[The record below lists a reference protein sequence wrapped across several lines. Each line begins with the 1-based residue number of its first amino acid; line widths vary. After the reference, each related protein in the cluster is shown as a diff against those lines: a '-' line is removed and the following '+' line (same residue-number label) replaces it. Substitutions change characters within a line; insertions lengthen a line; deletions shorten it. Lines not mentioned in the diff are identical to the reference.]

1 MSIIL
6 WRNRLAVLFLWPL
19 FGVPVFAQ
27 DVRVET
33 QQQAR
38 TRQQNVPSE
47 EEQPQ
52 EVADP
57 ELGEINLVSRQP
69 RPKMFTFFTG
79 QSLNFSSNP
88 FLVRDDEQSDFY
100 WSGRVA
106 AVFVPYATRDFT
118 PSLTFDQ
125 SWFRYHDFGVL
136 DFNAQTLTMDVK
148 YDLDH
153 NDTWYVNG
161 NYALSRFE
169 APHSS
174 IDEFY
179 RSGFLNA
186 SITHLIQFQSVPVGL
201 SMTGGAY
208 WRHGD
213 PSISDRVAG
222 YLNFLAI
229 YNLAEKVQLSA
240 FARPEVQ
247 HYTHD
252 PAGSRDDFN
261 VTIGAAVSWNP
272 KDYLSVSASA
282 YYVGNFSTID
292 EHRYDVVNPSL
303 TFAAKI
309 DF

>member
-1 MSIIL
+1 MSFPF
-6 WRNRLAVLFLWPL
+6 WRDRAVFLVVGSFLATSQS
-19 FGVPVFAQ
+19 FAQ

-33 QQQAR
+33 QQQTR
-38 TRQQNVPSE
+38 TRQQNAPAE
-47 EEQPQ
+47 EEQP
-52 EVADP
+52 VSDS
-57 ELGEINLVSRQP
+57 ELGDISLVSRQP

-88 FLVRDDEQSDFY
+88 FLVRDGEQSDYY
-100 WSGRVA
+100 WSGRVGA
-106 AVFVPYATRDFT
+106 SFVPYATRDFT
-118 PSLTFDQ
+118 PSVTFDQ

-136 DFNAQTLTMDVK
+136 DFNAQNLTMDVK

-161 NYALSRFE
+161 TYILSRLE

-179 RSGFLNA
+179 RSGFLNP
-186 SITHLIQFQSVPVGL
+186 SITHVVQFQAVPVGL
-201 SMTGGAY
+201 IMTGGAY

-213 PSISDRVAG
+213 PSLSDRVAG
-222 YLNFLAI
+222 YFNLLAI
-229 YNLAEKVQLSA
+229 YNLAEKVQLSG

-252 PAGSRDDFN
+252 ASGSSREDFN
-261 VTIGAAVSWNP
+261 ITVGAALSWNP
-272 KDYLSVSASA
+272 KEYLSVSASA
-282 YYVGNFSTID
+282 YYVGNFSTVD
-292 EHRYDVVNPSL
+292 ERRYDVVNPSL
-303 TFAAKI
+303 SFAAKI